1 MMSASIRTLCLML
14 VLVAGAAA
22 AAPRAVLWERWM
34 VSDPHSTR
42 TIDHGAWDKFLMR
55 YVRIAADG
63 SHRVAYGEITPADR
77 AALEGYIDQLAAVP
91 ISQYDRAEQ
100 MAYWI
105 NLYNALVV
113 RVVLD
118 HYPFG
123 SVRHLGERG
132 DPPWEGRPWSLPQVE
147 VEGTPVSLSDI
158 EHRILRPIWQDPRVH
173 YALSCAALGCPG
185 LQPEPFEG
193 VRLHRQ
199 LDEAAMT
206 YVNDPRCIQLVDR
219 TLEVSS
225 LFRWYQEDFGG
236 SERAV
241 INHLMAYAE
250 PELAMQLQKFDRLS
264 ADMFDWRLNDAE
276 P

>member
-1 MMSASIRTLCLML
+1 MVSLLTRTLCL
-14 VLVAGAAA
+14 VLLLGAGALA
-22 AAPRAVLWERWM
+22 AAPRAELWQRWTAH
-34 VSDPHSTR
+34 DPQSTR
-42 TIDHGAWDKFLMR
+42 RIDHGAWEKFLMR
-55 YVRIAADG
+55 YVRLGADG
-63 SHRVAYGEITPADR
+63 GSRVAYGEVSPEGR
-77 AALEGYIDQLAAVP
+77 AALEGYAEQLAALP

-105 NLYNALVV
+105 NLYNALLV
-113 RVVLD
+113 RLVLD
-118 HYPFG
+118 HYPIE
-123 SVRHLGERG
+123 SVRTLGGREG
-132 DPPWEGRPWSLPQVE
+132 GPWTGAPWTVPEVVIEGE
-147 VEGTPVSLSDI
+147 PVSLSDI

-185 LQPEPFEG
+185 LQPEPFRAE
-193 VRLHRQ
+193 RLERQ
-199 LDEAAMT
+199 LNEAAMA
-206 YVNDPRCIQLVDR
+206 YINDPNCIRLVDR

-250 PELAMQLQKFDRLS
+250 PELAMQLQQFDRIS
-264 ADMFDWRLNDAE
+264 ADAFDWRLNDAA

>member
-34 VSDPHSTR
+34 ASDPHSTR

-77 AALEGYIDQLAAVP
+77 AVLEGYIDQLAAVP

-118 HYPFG
+118 HYPIG

-132 DPPWEGRPWSLPQVE
+132 DGPWEGPPWSLPE
-147 VEGTPVSLSDI
+147 VEIEGTQVSLSDI

-193 VRLHRQ
+193 ARLERQ

-206 YVNDPRCIQLVDR
+206 YINDPRCIQLADR

-250 PELAMQLQKFDRLS
+250 PELAMRLQTFDRLS
-264 ADMFDWRLNDAE
+264 ADMFDWRLNDAT